1 MYLKLNKLLFTSYLF
16 VGQMSEP
23 RRQTDGGHFCG
34 SFHVPLCFGFPK
46 YVERSKKNSDSN
58 ASD

>member
-23 RRQTDGGHFCG
+23 RRQTDGGHFCFFFIQMHLIKG
-34 SFHVPLCFGFPK
+34 FTEDMLC
-46 YVERSKKNSDSN
+46 
-58 ASD
+58 